1 MKIGVNGAG
10 RIGRLFIKAA
20 LGQLN
25 RVKEDLNRNKTLD
38 VVHINEVDGKVFD
51 VVHLLKYDSTQGPIP
66 DNISVLGDGSISFGG
81 KQFHFH
87 NFLSQVK
94 YMGEIRCRPC
104 H

>member
-38 VVHINEVDGKVFD
+38 VVHINEVNGKVFD
-51 VVHLLKYDSTQGPIP
+51 VVHLFMDDYTPVTINSY
-66 DNISVLGDGSISFGG
+66 VLGHGDSSIKFS
-81 KQFHFH
+81 
-87 NFLSQVK
+87 
-94 YMGEIRCRPC
+94 
-104 H
+104 